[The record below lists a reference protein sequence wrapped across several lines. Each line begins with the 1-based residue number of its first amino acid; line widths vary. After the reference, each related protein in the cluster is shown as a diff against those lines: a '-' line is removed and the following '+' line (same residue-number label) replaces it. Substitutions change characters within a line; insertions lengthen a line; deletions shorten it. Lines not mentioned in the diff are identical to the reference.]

1 MPTRQLCASKCLDP
15 WEITTNHRVNPNAYI
30 NQRAMHVFCT
40 WTNNLNQQCQCHARF
55 WTNSRSKSTWSTFG
69 KPDIDATGLYLRFLR
84 SIVIRSGCGFNWKV
98 CTMLVMKF
106 AYPPFEIY
114 WTVKMNVTTMLR
126 HHLGSNSLST
136 GYSTWQQWSLF
147 ASQRGSSPTKAYRP
161 CLRRWTGSR
170 EGYWQLCASVSSLY
184 KKLLIKVLWRP
195 VCIGL
200 DCMKDCSQRNG
211 NGSSKMIWLLRSFI
225 APSVQL
231 ERVCKLLLFVW
242 YCVNRTNIQLC
253 PNSSTTTCLW
263 CR

>member
-1 MPTRQLCASKCLDP
+1 MT
-15 WEITTNHRVNPNAYI
+15 
-30 NQRAMHVFCT
+30 
-40 WTNNLNQQCQCHARF
+40 
-55 WTNSRSKSTWSTFG
+55 
-69 KPDIDATGLYLRFLR
+69 
-84 SIVIRSGCGFNWKV
+84 
-98 CTMLVMKF
+98 
-106 AYPPFEIY
+106 
-114 WTVKMNVTTMLR
+114 LR

-147 ASQRGSSPTKAYRP
+147 ASQRGSSPTKAYQP

-200 DCMKDCSQRNG
+200 DCMKDCSQGNG

-242 YCVNRTNIQLC
+242 YLAWTERIYSSVQTLRQQPAYDVDRRRGDRLDWFITLLRHLAQVSCLHDGSRHWNYAWHRYLVVWFQMLPPRTC
-253 PNSSTTTCLW
+253 KFMHSSPS
-263 CR
+263 